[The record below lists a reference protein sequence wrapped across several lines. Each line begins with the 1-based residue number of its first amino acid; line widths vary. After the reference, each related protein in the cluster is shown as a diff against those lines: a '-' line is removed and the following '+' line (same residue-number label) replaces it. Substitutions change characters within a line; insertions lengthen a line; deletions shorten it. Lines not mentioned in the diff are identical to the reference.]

1 MTFVL
6 ASQYHVHLPWVNA
19 HLAYC
24 INSVLNVKAL
34 VSAFNQEKALENLH
48 VDLRVKFEAL
58 IEMLSASRESVTN

>member
-19 HLAYC
+19 YLAYC

-48 VDLRVKFEAL
+48 VDLRLKFEAL